1 VNELLTLAI
10 GNLLRARAR
19 LVMTAGGVLV
29 GTAAVILLI
38 SITIGLQQAAE
49 NDIGQNASLT
59 EMQVYPA
66 YRQDIAYDQLPKLDM
81 ALVRLLY
88 TIPGVGL
95 VIPSNYMEG
104 GGEMIAG
111 KFTGYGSAQGI
122 DPSLISYLGLEAAQ
136 GVITL
141 QPGEVLVGS
150 QVGNNFFDPTSE
162 NYEPIQVDMF
172 STKITFKVY
181 QYSGENPQTKN
192 VKLNVVGVLA
202 PNPNYDYAMIMPIQ
216 DVIAYN
222 EFTNG
227 TKFDP
232 ETFQFANITVRA
244 VNRDTTL
251 QVADS
256 IRELGYEVSGVV
268 DFLNQL
274 NQFFGT
280 MRLMLGAVGS
290 VALLVAAFGVAN
302 TMTMA
307 ILERTKEIGLMKAI
321 GATDRDVMTIFLIE
335 AGLVGFCGGT
345 AGVLFSYFLQN
356 LANTAIR
363 NLPAGDGSGG
373 AMFLPINPELF
384 RNADLLII
392 PPELTVFAMAL
403 ATTVGVV
410 SGLLPALRAARMTPV
425 LALKSE

>member
-1 VNELLTLAI
+1 MTELLNLAI

-19 LVMTAGGVLV
+19 LIMTAGGVLV

-49 NDIGQNASLT
+49 NDIGANASLT
-59 EMQVYPA
+59 EMYIYPA
-66 YRQDIAYDQLPKLDM
+66 YNPNLPFDQLPQLDV
-81 ALVRLLY
+81 ALIRKLY
-88 TIPGVGL
+88 TIPNVAL
-95 VIPSNYMEG
+95 VVPTNYLEG
-104 GGEMIAG
+104 GGEIVAG
-111 KFTGYGSAQGI
+111 KYYGYGSVQGV
-122 DPSLISYLGLEAAQ
+122 DASLVPYLGLEAAQ
-136 GVITL
+136 GEISL
-141 QPGEVLVGS
+141 ERGQVLIGS
-150 QVGNNFFDPTSE
+150 QVGRNFFDPNATE
-162 NYEPIQVDMF
+162 YQPIEVD
-172 STKITFKVY
+172 TFTTPLTLTIY
-181 QYSGENPQTKN
+181 QYTGDNPQPKK
-192 VKLNVVGVLA
+192 VKLNVAGVLA
-202 PNPNYDYAMIMPIQ
+202 PNQSFDYTILMPLA
-216 DVIAYN
+216 DVLEYN
-222 EFTNG
+222 EFTTG
-227 TKFDP
+227 KPFDP
-232 ETFQFANITVRA
+232 ETFRFASVMVRA
-244 VNRDTTL
+244 TSRETTTE
-251 QVADS
+251 VAEA
-256 IRELGYEVSGVV
+256 IRKLGYEVGGVV

-335 AGLVGFCGGT
+335 AGLVGLCGGA
-345 AGVLFSYFLQN
+345 AGVGLSYFLQN

-363 NLPAGDGSGG
+363 NLPTGDGGGG

-384 RNADLLII
+384 RTADLLVI
-392 PPELTVFAMAL
+392 PPELTAFAIVL
-403 ATTVGVV
+403 ATAVGVV

>member
-1 VNELLTLAI
+1 MNELLTLAI

-38 SITIGLQQAAE
+38 SITVGLQEAAE
-49 NDIGQNASLT
+49 KDIGQNASLT

-66 YRQDIAYDQLPKLDM
+66 YNPNLSFDQVPRLDL
-81 ALVRLLY
+81 ALVRRLY
-88 TIPGVGL
+88 TIPNVAM
-95 VIPSNYMEG
+95 VIPTVYMEG
-104 GGEMIAG
+104 GGELVAG
-111 KFTGYGSAQGI
+111 KLYGYGSIQGI
-122 DPSLISYLGLEAAQ
+122 EPSLIPYLGLEAAQ
-136 GVITL
+136 GAVSL
-141 QPGEVLVGS
+141 EPGQVLVGS
-150 QVGNNFFDPTSE
+150 LVGANFFDPNAEEYTPVE
-162 NYEPIQVDMF
+162 VDMYN
-172 STKITFKVY
+172 TPITLTVY
-181 QYSGENPQTKN
+181 QYSGENPQSRK
-192 VKLNVVGVLA
+192 VKLDIAGVLA
-202 PNPNYDYAMIMPIQ
+202 PNPSYDYAIMMPIR
-216 DVIAYN
+216 DVLAYN
-222 EFTNG
+222 EFTSGNA
-227 TKFDP
+227 FDP

-244 VNRDTTL
+244 TSRETTL
-251 QVADS
+251 EVSEA
-256 IRELGYEVSGVV
+256 IRDLGYEVSGMV

-335 AGLVGFCGGT
+335 AGMVGFSGGA
-345 AGVLFSYFLQN
+345 AGVLLSYFLQN

-384 RNADLLII
+384 RTADLLVI
-392 PPELTVFAMAL
+392 PPELTLFAMGL
-403 ATTVGVV
+403 ATAVGVV

-425 LALKSE
+425 LALKAE

>member
-1 VNELLTLAI
+1 MNELFTLAV
-10 GNLLRARAR
+10 GNLMRARAR

-49 NDIGQNASLT
+49 NDIGSNASLT

-66 YRQDIAYDQLPKLDM
+66 YSRNVSFDQLPKLDV
-81 ALVRLLY
+81 ALVRRLY
-88 TIPGVGL
+88 SIPNVSL
-95 VIPSNYMEG
+95 VVPTNYMEG
-104 GGEMIAG
+104 GGEMRAG
-111 KFTGYGSAQGI
+111 DYTGYGSVQGI
-122 DPSLISYLGLEAAQ
+122 DPSLIPYLGLEAAQ
-136 GVITL
+136 GVISL
-141 QPGEVLVGS
+141 EEGQVLVGS
-150 QVGNNFFDPTSE
+150 EVGRNFFDPTAE
-162 NYEPIQVDMF
+162 DFEPVQVDLYE
-172 STKITFKVY
+172 TPVRLTVY
-181 QYSGENPQTKN
+181 QYSGDNPQPRN
-192 VKLNVVGVLA
+192 VDLNVAGVLA
-202 PNPNYDYAMIMPIQ
+202 PNPSFDYAVLMPIQ
-216 DVIAYN
+216 EVIEYN
-222 EFTNG
+222 EFTSG
-227 TKFDP
+227 TPFDP
-232 ETFQFANITVRA
+232 ETFQFASITVRA
-244 VNRDTTL
+244 RDRETTTE
-251 QVADS
+251 VAAA
-256 IRELGYEVSGVV
+256 IREMGYEVGGVV

-335 AGLVGFCGGT
+335 AALVGFCGGA
-345 AGVLFSYFLQN
+345 AGVALSYFLQN
-356 LANTAIR
+356 VANTALR
-363 NLPAGDGSGG
+363 NMPAGDGSGG

-384 RNADLLII
+384 RNADLLVI
-392 PPELTVFAMAL
+392 PPELTAFAIAL
-403 ATTVGVV
+403 ATAVGVV